1 LLVYQIVFNRI
12 NEAITSGAL
21 KPGERL
27 PSEREMATTFNVSRT
42 SVRESL
48 RALELNSIIEV
59 RPGEGAFI
67 RPVKVKTLV
76 NDMAAIIAKSG
87 ESLIYE
93 MLEIRAII
101 ETECAYLAAQRA
113 TSADLERMR
122 NCLDEMAQSEN
133 NEELGLTAD
142 LNFHYAVAQAT
153 NNSILLGIMRTLGDH
168 MEQTIKATRRHRFSR
183 PGRFQDTLEDHRNV
197 FLAISGKDAERAR
210 RLMSELITQ
219 VREEM
224 ALMSLK
230 ASQ

>member
-1 LLVYQIVFNRI
+1 MLVYQIVFNRI

>member
-1 LLVYQIVFNRI
+1 
-12 NEAITSGAL
+12 
-21 KPGERL
+21 
-27 PSEREMATTFNVSRT
+27 MATTFNVSRT